1 MFAFSYL
8 KINYMKDRISL
19 QELIALNNTPKAK
32 ALVVKHGYS
41 PARNYDDLTYKLM
54 RFTKDFQEEALK
66 ELANIH
72 PHKDLILNYNQVELP
87 KKIEKNETSNDDMC
101 QCRLCRQKR
110 LQNQMNYANFE
121 GEVTQ
126 TNDKNEKTSNPLKD
140 FAPTILIATMT
151 SFIVVGLLVNV
162 K

>member
-1 MFAFSYL
+1 
-8 KINYMKDRISL
+8 MKDRISL
-19 QELIALNNTPKAK
+19 QELIAFNNTPKAK
-32 ALVVKHGYS
+32 ALVVKYGYS
-41 PARNYDDLTYKLM
+41 PARNYDDLNYKLM
-54 RFTKDFQEEALK
+54 RFTKDFREEALK

-121 GEVTQ
+121 SEVTK
-126 TNDKNEKTSNPLKD
+126 TNENEKTSSNLKD

-151 SFIVVGLLVNV
+151 SFIVIGLLINS

>member
-1 MFAFSYL
+1 
-8 KINYMKDRISL
+8 MKDRISL

-32 ALVVKHGYS
+32 ALVVKYGYS

-72 PHKDLILNYNQVELP
+72 PHKDLILNYNKDESP
-87 KKIEKNETSNDDMC
+87 KKIEKNEMNDDMC

-126 TNDKNEKTSNPLKD
+126 TNENEKTSSPLKD